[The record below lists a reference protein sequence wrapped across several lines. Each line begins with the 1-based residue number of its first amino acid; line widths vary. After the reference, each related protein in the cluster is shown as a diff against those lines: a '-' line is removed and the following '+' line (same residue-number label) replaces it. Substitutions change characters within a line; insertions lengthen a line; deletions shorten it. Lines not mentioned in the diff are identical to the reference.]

1 MEGDFVM
8 KVLSTRRIYEGR
20 ILNVRIDELELANG
34 NRATFEIVEH
44 NEGVCIVA
52 QPEPDSIVLV
62 RQYRPATGRTLLE
75 VPAGKLET
83 GEDAAV
89 CARRELAEETGYRC
103 AGVTKAW
110 SFYPAPGFCSEFLHL
125 FIASGLTA
133 GTPHPEQDEDI
144 SVEVKRV
151 ADAWAMIQNG
161 EIIDAKTQIALAY
174 VGSMRGLI

>member
-1 MEGDFVM
+1 M
-8 KVLSTRRIYEGR
+8 KTTSTRRIYDGR
-20 ILNVRIDELELANG
+20 ILSVRVDQIELANG
-34 NRATFEIVEH
+34 NTATFEIVEH

-83 GEDAAV
+83 GEDPAL
-89 CARRELAEETGYRC
+89 CAQRELAEETGYRC
-103 AGVTKAW
+103 VGVTRKW

-125 FIASGLTA
+125 YVARGLEP
-133 GTPHPEQDEDI
+133 GKPHPERDEEI
-144 SVEVKRV
+144 AVEITRV
-151 ADAWAMIQNG
+151 TDAWAMIERG

-174 VGSMRGLI
+174 LKTVE